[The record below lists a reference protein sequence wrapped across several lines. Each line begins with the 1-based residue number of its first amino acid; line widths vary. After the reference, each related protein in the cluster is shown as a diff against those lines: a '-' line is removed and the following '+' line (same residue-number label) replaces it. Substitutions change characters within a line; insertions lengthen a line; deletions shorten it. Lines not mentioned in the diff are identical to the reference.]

1 MTPSRPSPE
10 HTVNDRTFA
19 DLRPRSLDEI
29 TLRAYERRR
38 GDDLARAFATP
49 RTTPRTTPT
58 TAPPPARRAVP
69 RRRPVLLLTGTA
81 AAGLAAAA
89 IAVVPAA
96 RTEAPAPGTP
106 APGTPAAGA
115 TAGTPSPSRTLDAH
129 ALLLAAAATAA
140 REPSASG
147 RFWYTRE
154 HVSQLV
160 RVVPGEYDA
169 AIRKLAAEERA
180 KRAELKDRPAELK
193 AYEKDFDKR
202 VFQLKTAPMPY
213 AAATATV
220 EESWAARHGAGRVDV
235 VEGPSVSFA
244 TPEDEAKWKA
254 AGSPELTEKRPASRS
269 TEPRL
274 LSVDNPSLTMADVGR
289 LPTGRDALA
298 RRLRELYR
306 QSPAV
311 DGRSYASYLW
321 STGFDLLTAPIT
333 PGTRAALFRVLADQ
347 PGIVSQG
354 RTADALGRPGV
365 ALTLTEQD
373 EVEGRVDYRM
383 ILDEG
388 TARLLQF
395 DVVVGGGPLP
405 ALRETYEDMGWVG
418 RLGEHPR
425 S

>member
-1 MTPSRPSPE
+1 
-10 HTVNDRTFA
+10 
-19 DLRPRSLDEI
+19 
-29 TLRAYERRR
+29 
-38 GDDLARAFATP
+38 
-49 RTTPRTTPT
+49 
-58 TAPPPARRAVP
+58 
-69 RRRPVLLLTGTA
+69 
-81 AAGLAAAA
+81 
-89 IAVVPAA
+89 
-96 RTEAPAPGTP
+96 
-106 APGTPAAGA
+106 GTPAAGA
-115 TAGTPSPSRTLDAH
+115 TAGTPSASRTLDAH

-160 RVVPGEYDA
+160 RVVPGDYYA
-169 AIRKLAAEERA
+169 AIHKLAAEERA

-202 VFQLKTAPMPY
+202 VLRLKTAPMPY
-213 AAATATV
+213 AAATTTV
-220 EESWAARHGAGRVDV
+220 EESWAGRGAGRVDV

-244 TPEDEAKWKA
+244 TPEDEAKWRA

-274 LSVDNPSLTMADVGR
+274 LSIDNPSLTLADVGR